1 MWQGTIFLRINN
13 MPNEI
18 LINVTREEIR
28 VGLLEGG
35 QVIEFYIE
43 RKRDA
48 SLVGNIYKGKV
59 VKILPG
65 MQSAFVDIGL
75 EKAAFLYVDDIM
87 TEIDEYTPFLEE
99 TGDPKTFWGNSEGK
113 GGQIDIASKRRRSEL
128 PIEELIQDGQ
138 ELLVQVSK
146 DPMGSKGARVTS
158 YVTLPGRYLVLMP
171 NVEHIGISRR
181 ISAEDERTRLR
192 EILENIKPKGYGFII
207 RTASDGCT
215 EEELRKDME
224 FLLLLWENVQGKKD
238 RVVAPTLLYSDL
250 DLAFRS
256 VRDLMSHDVERL
268 VIDSEDEYERIRD
281 FVRTYFPK
289 LLAKIE
295 LYSVDEPIFDAF
307 GVELDISRALGRR
320 VWLKSGGYIV
330 IDQTEAMTVIDVN
343 TGKFVGKE
351 DLEDT
356 ILKTNLEAVKEIAYQ
371 IRLRNLGGIII
382 IDFIDMEKLE
392 NRGKVFNAF
401 SDAMKKDRA
410 KNTILHISDLGLIQM
425 TRKRVRESLGRVLCS
440 QCSYCEGKGFV
451 KSPQTLCYEI
461 FRKITKMVK
470 HGSDKIVITAH
481 PSVADLLSDEER
493 AGLEDIEN
501 RYGIKV
507 IVKEDSK
514 LHQENYEVVQL

>member
-1 MWQGTIFLRINN
+1 MSSD
-13 MPNEI
+13 I
-18 LINVTREEIR
+18 LVNVTREEIR

-35 QVIEFYIE
+35 QVVEFYVE

-75 EKAAFLYVDDIM
+75 EKAAFLYVADIM
-87 TEIDEYTPFLEE
+87 TDIEDYASFLEE
-99 TGDPKTFWGNSEGK
+99 EYKNNPLEHSVE
-113 GGQIDIASKRRRSEL
+113 IVSKRGRQDL
-128 PIEELIQDGQ
+128 PIEEILHEGQDM
-138 ELLVQVSK
+138 LVQVSK
-146 DPMGSKGARVTS
+146 DPIGSKGARVTS
-158 YVTLPGRYLVLMP
+158 YVTFPGRYLVLMP

-181 ISAEDERTRLR
+181 ISDEAERTRLR
-192 EILENIKPKGYGFII
+192 GIVENIRPKGYGLII
-207 RTASDGCT
+207 RTVSDGCT
-215 EEELRKDME
+215 EEELKKDLE
-224 FLLLLWENVQGKKD
+224 FLILLWENIQKKRD
-238 RVVAPTLLYSDL
+238 RATAPSLLYSDL

-268 VIDSEDEYERIRD
+268 IIDGEDEYERIRD
-281 FVRTYFPK
+281 FVKTYFSK
-289 LLAKIE
+289 LLSKIQ
-295 LYSVDEPIFDAF
+295 LYTDDEPVFEAF

-382 IDFIDMEKLE
+382 VDFIDMEKIE
-392 NRGKVFNAF
+392 NREKVFNAF
-401 SDAMKKDRA
+401 QDAMKKDRA
-410 KNTILHISDLGLIQM
+410 KNTILHISELGLIQM
-425 TRKRVRESLGRVLCS
+425 TRKRVRESLGRVLSESCP
-440 QCSYCEGKGFV
+440 YCEGKGFV
-451 KSPQTLCYEI
+451 KSSRTLCYEI
-461 FRKITKMVK
+461 FRKITKMAH
-470 HGSDKIVITAH
+470 HGGEKIIVTAH
-481 PSVADLLSDEER
+481 PSVAELLSDDER

-501 RYGIKV
+501 RYGVKI

-514 LHQENYEVVQL
+514 LHQENYEINQL

>member
-1 MWQGTIFLRINN
+1 MSSD
-13 MPNEI
+13 I
-18 LINVTREEIR
+18 LVNVTREEIR

-35 QVIEFYIE
+35 QVVEFYVE

-75 EKAAFLYVDDIM
+75 EKAAFLYVADIM
-87 TEIDEYTPFLEE
+87 TDIEDYASFLEE
-99 TGDPKTFWGNSEGK
+99 EYKNNPLEHSVE
-113 GGQIDIASKRRRSEL
+113 IVSKRGRQDL
-128 PIEELIQDGQ
+128 PIEEILHEGQDM
-138 ELLVQVSK
+138 LVQVSK
-146 DPMGSKGARVTS
+146 DPIGSKGARVTS
-158 YVTLPGRYLVLMP
+158 YVTFPGRYLVLMP

-181 ISAEDERTRLR
+181 ISDEAERTRLR
-192 EILENIKPKGYGFII
+192 GIVENIRPKGYGLII
-207 RTASDGCT
+207 RTVSDGCT
-215 EEELRKDME
+215 EEELKKDLE
-224 FLLLLWENVQGKKD
+224 FLILLWENIQKKRD
-238 RVVAPTLLYSDL
+238 RATAPSLLYSDL

-268 VIDSEDEYERIRD
+268 IIDGEDEYERIRD
-281 FVRTYFPK
+281 FVKTYFSK
-289 LLAKIE
+289 LLSKIE
-295 LYSVDEPIFDAF
+295 LYADDEPVFEAF

-382 IDFIDMEKLE
+382 VDFIDMEKIE
-392 NRGKVFNAF
+392 NREKVFNAF
-401 SDAMKKDRA
+401 QEAMKKDRA
-410 KNTILHISDLGLIQM
+410 KNTILHISELGLIQM
-425 TRKRVRESLGRVLCS
+425 TRKRVRESLGRVLSESCP
-440 QCSYCEGKGFV
+440 YCEGKGFV
-451 KSPQTLCYEI
+451 KSSRTLCYEI
-461 FRKITKMVK
+461 FRKITKMAH
-470 HGSDKIVITAH
+470 HGGKIIVTAH
-481 PSVADLLSDEER
+481 PSVAELLSDDER

-501 RYGIKV
+501 RYGVKI
-507 IVKEDSK
+507 IIKEDSK
-514 LHQENYEVVQL
+514 LHQENYEINQL